1 MRKNID
7 ISDQAVSAIS
17 SMALDEDRSVKNMIE
32 RNLEAM
38 ARTKTS
44 YTDLYTQ
51 YEALS
56 QQLKQLSK

>member
-7 ISDQAVSAIS
+7 ISDQAVKSIS

-38 ARTKTS
+38 AKTRTS
-44 YTDLYTQ
+44 YIDLYSQ